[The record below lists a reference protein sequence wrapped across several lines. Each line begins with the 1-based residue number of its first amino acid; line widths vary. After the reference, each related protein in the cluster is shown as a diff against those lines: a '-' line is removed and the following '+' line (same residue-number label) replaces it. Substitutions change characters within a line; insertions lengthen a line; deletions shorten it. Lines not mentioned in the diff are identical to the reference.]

1 MAAKEKVAGLGAV
14 GASSVDLRFLG
25 WMSPS
30 RSSDMS
36 PISKWVPVRVVF
48 GKPVSSGLHGVAL
61 GWWLGSEVR
70 TKETFL
76 ASAVGVGWGEGEG
89 ALLSWVPKVA

>member
-14 GASSVDLRFLG
+14 GASSVDLRFL
-25 WMSPS
+25 SPS
-30 RSSDMS
+30 RSSEMS
-36 PISKWVPVRVVF
+36 PISKWVPIRVVF